1 MENITNKIIGFIEV
15 FNPKDDKHIIIL
27 SIIICLF
34 LGYFFVTISATSIE
48 DTYIT
53 QKSEIRNICIKII
66 MLEIVFATKNFV
78 LLFDS
83 KLIGFIWICGFIFS
97 VFYEIY
103 KVKEKRTA
111 QDMENIEELNDYYKE
126 KVSING
132 VMCIMCIVPI
142 IAFIIHF
149 RIGSNISEL
158 TCAVIA
164 GIIEVAIIF
173 MFDPEFI
180 KRKSI
185 NYFLDNG
192 KKMYIYRRVDEE
204 TVLCGD
210 DPFINKAKKYKSISY
225 NEFKRLEI
233 NHVVYRKLSSSRK
246 RELRRLYNG
255 RRNQR
260 IINRIKI
267 WLIEHLHKCP

>member
-1 MENITNKIIGFIEV
+1 
-15 FNPKDDKHIIIL
+15 
-27 SIIICLF
+27 
-34 LGYFFVTISATSIE
+34 
-48 DTYIT
+48 
-53 QKSEIRNICIKII
+53 

-83 KLIGFIWICGFIFS
+83 KLIGFVWICGFIFS

-126 KVSING
+126 KVSMNG
-132 VMCIMCIVPI
+132 VMCIMCIIPI
-142 IAFIIHF
+142 NAFVIHF

-210 DPFINKAKKYKSISY
+210 DPVMNKAKKYKSISY

-246 RELRRLYNG
+246 RELRRIYNG

>member
-1 MENITNKIIGFIEV
+1 MNYLLQ
-15 FNPKDDKHIIIL
+15 KHILLYILII
-27 SIIICLF
+27 
-34 LGYFFVTISATSIE
+34 
-48 DTYIT
+48 
-53 QKSEIRNICIKII
+53 NI
-66 MLEIVFATKNFV
+66 NV
-78 LLFDS
+78 LDC
-83 KLIGFIWICGFIFS
+83 KLIGFVWICGFIFL

-111 QDMENIEELNDYYKE
+111 QDIEDMENIEELNDYYKE
-126 KVSING
+126 KVSMNG

-142 IAFIIHF
+142 IAFVIHF

-255 RRNQR
+255 RRNQC